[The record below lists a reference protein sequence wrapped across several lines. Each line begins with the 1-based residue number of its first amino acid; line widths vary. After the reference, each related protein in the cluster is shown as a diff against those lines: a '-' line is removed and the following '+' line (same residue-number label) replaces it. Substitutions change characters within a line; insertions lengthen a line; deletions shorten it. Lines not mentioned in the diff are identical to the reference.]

1 MEFVKDDEAI
11 YQRKNAEA
19 PLGLTMAECR
29 GIQSNMKQQTDVL
42 GKLFKA
48 LEKGKE
54 HPELLDGISDD
65 DIKFAEKY
73 CQDMI
78 YACATFITLARNAEE
93 ILKPMEEAKKEAE
106 KAEREEEKKA
116 EKAKPKK
123 RRAPRKK
130 KAPVKIAQTE
140 TESDIVE
147 EVVDEEGAG
156 DGED

>member
-1 MEFVKDDEAI
+1 MEFVKDGEAI
-11 YQRKNAEA
+11 YRRENAEA

-29 GIQSNMKQQTDVL
+29 SIQNNMKQQTDVL

-48 LEKGKE
+48 LEEGKE
-54 HPELLDGISDD
+54 HPGLLDGISDD

-93 ILKPMEEAKKEAE
+93 ILKPIEEAKKEAE

-130 KAPVKIAQTE
+130 KAPVKIAQE
-140 TESDIVE
+140 EPANDIVE
-147 EVVDEEGAG
+147 EVVGEDGA